1 MDAKIVR
8 NKGKTLSKILRSV
21 KALNNQKV
29 EVGHFKSQGVHY
41 SGMTY
46 PELLL
51 FWFVG
56 VESEGASGRI
66 RQDVRSQFV
75 FEYFNGNRINQDPL
89 IKTAINDWSKNAMVK
104 GNPTKFLDTV
114 GKILRDEYKTTFNVR
129 QGPFMN
135 GTVTPLFETG
145 ELAEA
150 TAYRTSKSKTIK
162 EG

>member
-29 EVGHFKSQGVHY
+29 EVGHFRSQGMHY

-56 VESEGASGRI
+56 VEEPGIAGRI

-75 FEYFNGNRINQDPL
+75 FQYFNSNRVNHDPL
-89 IKTAINDWSKNAMVK
+89 IKAAIGDWSKNAMIRS
-104 GNPTKFLDTV
+104 NPTKFLDTV
-114 GKILRDEYKTTFNVR
+114 GKILRDEYETTFNVR

-145 ELAEA
+145 ELAGT
-150 TAYRTSKSKTIK
+150 TAYRTSKSKTVK